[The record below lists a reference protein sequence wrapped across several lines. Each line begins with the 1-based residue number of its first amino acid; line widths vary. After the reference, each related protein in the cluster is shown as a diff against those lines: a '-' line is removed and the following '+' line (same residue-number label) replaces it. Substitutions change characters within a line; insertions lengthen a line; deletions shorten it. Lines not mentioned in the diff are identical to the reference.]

1 MSFRV
6 IALTAAIVFVLA
18 GLALAGP
25 FVVVSD
31 SKVLQAP
38 QADSKSIDEVP
49 AGNIVEVTH
58 QAGDYMRVEYG
69 LSGKTGYLPAESL
82 QQAKT
87 RGGPLVPILIAAAT
101 PLGKMVAKKA
111 TEWFKKKFNIDLG
124 GKSEEASGKFDPG
137 REMTAVGKE
146 GGWLK
151 VILPGGAIGYVRE
164 AANLLPMQDISYA
177 PSSTMG
183 IWKNSDAIP
192 GEASALAMQV
202 EVRKTDGTPVPSDS
216 TLRLGDEYRIYI
228 TASADC
234 YVRVTLETPGENH
247 VCQYYPNHFPGTQTS
262 IVFKAGKTY
271 SGEMLPQGKNFKV
284 AKPIGEKDILRIEA
298 TSAAPYHYVTQG
310 DGCAPTEKFR
320 GGGFS
325 RAGDVNN
332 PTAQVLIEYP
342 INTIE

>member
-6 IALTAAIVFVLA
+6 IALTAAFVFVLA

-49 AGNIVEVTH
+49 EGNIVEVTH

-69 LSGKTGYLPAESL
+69 VSGKTGYLPAGSL

-101 PLGKMVAKKA
+101 PLGKMVAKK
-111 TEWFKKKFNIDLG
+111 TTDWFKN
-124 GKSEEASGKFDPG
+124 KFDIGEKGELEESSGSVEPG
-137 REMTAVGKE
+137 REMTAVGRE
-146 GGWLK
+146 GDWLK
-151 VILPGGAIGYVRE
+151 VILPDGAIGYVRD
-164 AANLLPMQDISYA
+164 AVNLLPMQNISYA

-192 GEASALAMQV
+192 GEASALAVQV
-202 EVRKTDGTPVPSDS
+202 EVRKTDGAPVPPNS
-216 TLRLGDEYRIYI
+216 TLKLGDEYRIYI
-228 TASADC
+228 TASTDC
-234 YVRVTLETPGENH
+234 YVRVTAETPDQNH

-271 SGEMLPQGKNFKV
+271 SGEMLPQGMNFKV
-284 AKPIGEKDILRIEA
+284 AKPIGAKDILRIEA
-298 TSAAPYHYVTQG
+298 TSAAPYHYVKQG
-310 DGCAPTEKFR
+310 DGCAPTQKFR

-325 RAGDVNN
+325 RAGEVNN

-342 INTIE
+342 IITTE